1 MENVVT
7 TCRLVIKF
15 SPAAAGVF
23 EAQTQLITVCS
34 KQIVPTSHTVV
45 SCFFLIQHAISST
58 WRDSVTVS
66 VNVIITVEFKDTIV
80 VIKALNV
87 NPSVW
92 VKMYPFSNTFMEMQH
107 YIAL

>member
-1 MENVVT
+1 M
-7 TCRLVIKF
+7 
-15 SPAAAGVF
+15 
-23 EAQTQLITVCS
+23 
-34 KQIVPTSHTVV
+34 
-45 SCFFLIQHAISST
+45 
-58 WRDSVTVS
+58 S

-92 VKMYPFSNTFMEMQH
+92 VKIYPFSNTFMEMQH